1 MKRIVPLIAM
11 MAIAMSETTQIMAQ
25 KKANEE
31 SKKIE
36 REIKKQERAEQD
48 SISNMERFNAAVLA
62 IKNQS
67 FVLEAN
73 SIQPRNGQLFL
84 VNSSTNF
91 VALHNGQAVVQI
103 ASNSPFPSPNGLGG
117 ITVQG
122 NASNIEIK
130 EDDKGN
136 VYLNMNVSVVVISA
150 TVHLTLIKGDN
161 NANVVVDP
169 NFSGRDLRMNG
180 VLLPYSL
187 SNIFTGTSY

>member
-1 MKRIVPLIAM
+1 M

-136 VYLNMNVSVVVISA
+136 VYLNMNVSGVVISA